1 MSANV
6 STMLVAIPADAFLK
20 TIPMKWGTI
29 QAMNQQAV
37 HELAQKHAVL
47 EERMNTKQAEYKTDI
62 ATLAGKI
69 DAAME
74 STSSKIETAMEGI
87 KAEMARRD
95 KQMLLAIFG
104 MIALAVTL
112 LTFLDK

>member
-1 MSANV
+1 
-6 STMLVAIPADAFLK
+6 MLVAIPADAFLK

-47 EERMNTKQAEYKTDI
+47 EERMNTKHAEYKTDI

-69 DAAME
+69 D
-74 STSSKIETAMEGI
+74 TLMEGI

>member
-1 MSANV
+1 MSEQ
-6 STMLVAIPADAFLK
+6 AIHDLDK
-20 TIPMKWGTI
+20 
-29 QAMNQQAV
+29 
-37 HELAQKHAVL
+37 KHAVL
-47 EERMNTKQAEYKTDI
+47 DERMNTKHAEYKTDI

-112 LTFLDK
+112 LTFLVK